1 MAGEA
6 SSWLFSP
13 PVYVAVAS
21 VVLAAMYKRAKSCPV
36 DRRVVKKRSDGET
49 EVSANDQY
57 LAEWKDHLRA
67 GTPAW
72 YKGSSE
78 YWNDQEDDFLDTV
91 FQGEADLN
99 EPDIEGS
106 NLFLDELKKCT
117 ELTGELKYGYALDC
131 GAGIGRV
138 TKDVLL
144 PRFKCVDLVEPCERL
159 LEDAK
164 SFVESDRVKNFW
176 KRPCQMFEPEDLK
189 YDLVWNQWVLQYLTD
204 QHLVEWLVRCKNT
217 LRPSGVLIVKE
228 NVADAHD
235 FNEEDNSVT
244 RTDEQY
250 RKCFED
256 ADMNVVFQMPQPNW
270 PDDRTPLMMYA
281 LQGERC
287 EETDDESESESDNS
301 DNW

>member
-1 MAGEA
+1 M
-6 SSWLFSP
+6 P
-13 PVYVAVAS
+13 RAV
-21 VVLAAMYKRAKSCPV
+21 K
-36 DRRVVKKRSDGET
+36 
-49 EVSANDQY
+49 VSANDQY

-78 YWNDQEDDFLDTV
+78 YWNDQERLTLFHDQDRQNIGVIGISEDFLDIV
-91 FQGEADLN
+91 FQGPPRQRARPELN

-106 NLFLDELKKCT
+106 NSFLDELKKCT

-138 TKDVLL
+138 TKGVLL

-217 LRPSGVLIVKE
+217 LRPGGVLIVKE

-270 PDDRTPLMMYA
+270 PHDRTKNRYHERTLVQCSLMMYA